1 MIWLY
6 IKWLGVYLTI
16 RLPLI
21 SFPPVIFH
29 SNVKTF
35 CIRLNSTLKTLSK
48 TTNKSTELKDMMK
61 GIIVMWGG
69 VLSSEGGIGARVV
82 LCVGFHMAVFVQMGS
97 LDAGSP

>member
-1 MIWLY
+1 
-6 IKWLGVYLTI
+6 
-16 RLPLI
+16 
-21 SFPPVIFH
+21 
-29 SNVKTF
+29 
-35 CIRLNSTLKTLSK
+35 
-48 TTNKSTELKDMMK
+48 MMK